1 MIRISLVFDHHK
13 RTPKG
18 DDGPVEVR
26 VTVNKKPYYI
36 NTGVKVREDRMV
48 GNCIR
53 DVRMKGADGV
63 TRTTEDADTLNER
76 LTTIVRLVENEVNR
90 CLDER
95 RPLDVAEIRRKV
107 YDLEVANDDAA
118 PTLVVWIKEQI
129 PMPNVV
135 KNTRQKYVTLC
146 RRLTEFGQITRW
158 EHLSVE
164 AIYKWDAWLR
174 VQDNELTTNQKAA
187 GVEQAKLG
195 DKAVESYH
203 KGLRAML
210 NRALK
215 MGKITA
221 NPYDRLRG
229 EFVSK
234 RRDVV
239 DYLTEE
245 QMQKVLEIT
254 PVPGSQVAMARDL
267 FIFQMFTGLGYA
279 DMQIFDLSQYR
290 EIDGKW
296 RFVGKRVK
304 TGVPYVS
311 MLLPPVVE
319 VLERNGWRV
328 PRMNNQR
335 YNQMLKA
342 IGMVIGIE
350 RLHSHMGRHTFA
362 TWMLSNGSKI
372 ENVSKMLGHTD
383 IKMTQRYAEV
393 LAKDVYDDYDK
404 AAEKLTAMQSPGKKT
419 KQEKG
424 DG

>member
-1 MIRISLVFDHHK
+1 MIRISLVYDHHH
-13 RTPKG
+13 RTPRG
-18 DDGPVEVR
+18 EIGPVEVR
-26 VTVNKKPYYI
+26 VTVNRKPYYI
-36 NTGVKVREDRMV
+36 NTGVRIREERLV
-48 GNCIR
+48 GNRIK
-53 DVRMKGADGV
+53 DLKD
-63 TRTTEDADTLNER
+63 TFDADVLNER
-76 LTTIVRLVENEVNR
+76 LTTIVELVEREVNR
-90 CLDER
+90 CLEER
-95 RPLDVAEIRRKV
+95 RALDVAEIRRKV
-107 YDLEVANDDAA
+107 YDLDVACDDDT
-118 PTLVVWIKEQI
+118 PTLIAWIKEQI
-129 PMPNVV
+129 PMLDVV

-146 RRLTEFGQITRW
+146 RRLTEFGHITRW

-187 GVEQAKLG
+187 GVKQAKLG

-245 QMQKVLEIT
+245 QMQKILAIE

-267 FIFQMFTGLGYA
+267 FIFQMYTGLGYA
-279 DMQIFDLSQYR
+279 DTQVFDLNQYK
-290 EIDGKW
+290 EVDGKW
-296 RFVGKRVK
+296 RFIGKRVK

-319 VLERNGWRV
+319 MLKRNGWRV

-362 TWMLSNGSKI
+362 TWMLSQGAKI
-372 ENVSKMLGHTD
+372 ENVSRMLGHTD

-393 LAKDVYDDYDK
+393 LAKDVYDDF
-404 AAEKLTAMQSPGKKT
+404 EKVEKKL
-419 KQEKG
+419 KNPH
-424 DG
+424 

>member
-1 MIRISLVFDHHK
+1 MIRISLFFDHHK

-18 DDGPVEVR
+18 EEGPVEVR

-36 NTGVKVREDRMV
+36 NTGVRVREDRLV

-53 DVRMKGADGV
+53 DVRIKGADGIA
-63 TRTTEDADTLNER
+63 RMTEDADVLNER
-76 LTTIVRLVENEVNR
+76 LTTIVQLVEREVNR
-90 CLDER
+90 CMDER

-107 YDLEVANDDAA
+107 YNLEVVNDDDA

-129 PMPNVV
+129 PMLNVV

-174 VQDNELTTNQKAA
+174 VQNNELTTNQKAA

-229 EFVSK
+229 EFVST

-239 DYLTEE
+239 EYLTEE
-245 QMQKVLEIT
+245 QMQKVMDIS

-279 DMQIFDLSQYR
+279 DTQIFDLSQYR
-290 EIDGKW
+290 EVDGKW

-319 VLERNGWRV
+319 MLKRNGWRV

-362 TWMLSNGSKI
+362 TWMLSQGAKI
-372 ENVSKMLGHTD
+372 ENVSRMLGHTD

-393 LAKDVYDDYDK
+393 LAKDVYDDYEK
-404 AAEKLTAMQSPGKKT
+404 AEKRFKK
-419 KQEKG
+419 KKG